1 MQALSS
7 DVLVEGSDPG
17 PLEAPG
23 AFGALWLP
31 RIAVGAADR
40 SGDAEAL
47 CGGPDGAGE
56 VDGEAV
62 ADADAD
68 ATAVD
73 GAVVT
78 AGGPVVGDAFEV
90 ASGTRG
96 RRAIDPVDDAAA
108 TAIPTASTAATAT
121 IGRIAKRLPSGR
133 RSRQFG
139 QNPETGVVT

>member
-1 MQALSS
+1 VQTLSS
-7 DVLVEGSDPG
+7 DVLVDGSDPG

-23 AFGALWLP
+23 ALGALWLP
-31 RIAVGAADR
+31 RTAVGAADR
-40 SGDAEAL
+40 RGDAEAL
-47 CGGPDGAGE
+47 GGGPDGAGE
-56 VDGEAV
+56 PAGGAA
-62 ADADAD
+62 ADADTD

-78 AGGPVVGDAFEV
+78 TGDTVVGDALEL
-90 ASGTRG
+90 ASGATG
-96 RRAIDPVDDAAA
+96 FRAIDPEDDAAT
-108 TAIPTASTAATAT
+108 TAAPTASSAATAT